1 MRDGASGG
9 SGRFLVMTEQKR
21 LNRSYAVK
29 HLAVGMFYLLFKD
42 EKINCNE
49 WRYYMELT
57 VIVVDKY
64 GNELSDKELK
74 NKVIDIQAYYDL
86 VLPIR
91 KRINDELFRERKK
104 ATI

>member
-1 MRDGASGG
+1 
-9 SGRFLVMTEQKR
+9 
-21 LNRSYAVK
+21 
-29 HLAVGMFYLLFKD
+29 
-42 EKINCNE
+42 
-49 WRYYMELT
+49 MELT

>member
-1 MRDGASGG
+1 
-9 SGRFLVMTEQKR
+9 
-21 LNRSYAVK
+21 
-29 HLAVGMFYLLFKD
+29 
-42 EKINCNE
+42 
-49 WRYYMELT
+49 MELT

-91 KRINDELFRERKK
+91 KRINDELFREGKK
-104 ATI
+104 ATIQVERIFHLCYNEHALKYAHYYFFHGGML